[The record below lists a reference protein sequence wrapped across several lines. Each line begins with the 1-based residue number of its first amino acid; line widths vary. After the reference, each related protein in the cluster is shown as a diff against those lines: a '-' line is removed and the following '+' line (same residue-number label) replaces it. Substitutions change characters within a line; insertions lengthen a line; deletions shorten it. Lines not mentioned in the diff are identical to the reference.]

1 MDADMINKKKI
12 TSITKMRRN
21 RIMQSNLNL
30 DICDGLSFYIDKLFV
45 VGPVFCS
52 RRSSSFHCAH
62 WTNVFRAV
70 AANKLACSC
79 DRLTAYK
86 KSLNIIK
93 FRYATFSFHD
103 MLFKYTKKTILISM
117 CALSVASCSYTTEE
131 AAYNFEDRLESF
143 IGKPMQELIRRC
155 GSPVRYLNES
165 DAPGDESGT
174 YMIYNFKR
182 SNSECE
188 VIMKYQKR
196 TMKIIDW
203 DYSGYCLNT
212 NKFRMDDGC
221 FGL

>member
-1 MDADMINKKKI
+1 MSWIKGINMNGINDLVARHGTRLGEEQDTNCEGVALGSATNKL
-12 TSITKMRRN
+12 TFC
-21 RIMQSNLNL
+21 L
-30 DICDGLSFYIDKLFV
+30 DKLTII
-45 VGPVFCS
+45 C
-52 RRSSSFHCAH
+52 
-62 WTNVFRAV
+62 
-70 AANKLACSC
+70 
-79 DRLTAYK
+79 K
-86 KSLNIIK
+86 KSLKIIK
-93 FRYATFSFHD
+93 HPYALFSFID
-103 MLFKYTKKTILISM
+103 MLFSPAKKLLLLSV
-117 CALSVASCSYTTEE
+117 CALSVASCSYTMEE

-155 GSPVRYLNES
+155 GTPARYLNES

-203 DYSGYCLNT
+203 DYSGFCLNT
-212 NKFRMDDGC
+212 SRLRIDDGC